1 MEKSIKSSS
10 SGLNPPKKNCL
21 LLSLLIVQMIFIF
34 TMSSFGPDS
43 SNAQSGGIVQ
53 VLSGI
58 LPNANQN
65 DLVFLVRKTAHFSE
79 YALLGILFYLYFSQK
94 KFPRF
99 YLSGPLLFS
108 ALASFLYA
116 CTDEFHQLFVPGRSG
131 QLSDVIIDT
140 LGATTGVLFISLI
153 IQLKNKFLI
162 KHG

>member
-10 SGLNPPKKNCL
+10 SSLNPPKKNCL

-43 SNAQSGGIVQ
+43 SSAQSGSIVR
-53 VLSGI
+53 VLSDL
-58 LPNANQN
+58 LPSSNPN

-79 YALLGILFYLYFSQK
+79 YALLGFLFYLNFSREK
-94 KFPRF
+94 AKRTSR
-99 YLSGPLLFS
+99 LSALFS
-108 ALASFLYA
+108 ILASSLYA